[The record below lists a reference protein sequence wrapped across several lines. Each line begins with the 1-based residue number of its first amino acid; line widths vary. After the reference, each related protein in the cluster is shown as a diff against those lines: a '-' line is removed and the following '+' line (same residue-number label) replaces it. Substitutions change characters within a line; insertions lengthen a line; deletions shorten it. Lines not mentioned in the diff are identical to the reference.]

1 MITEADSTLKLLEKM
16 ATAANLREDS
26 RLRLRDWDRI
36 IRWEID
42 GDPFFWRIAKSEVK
56 ISLPALP
63 DICIKCS
70 QETLERL
77 AFEELPFFLAL
88 WTTGDMK
95 FEGSFSDA
103 HRLGYIFLNR
113 KNDKRERRV
122 VFVVHCFLNI
132 NTRFPEGS
140 AFAGADLP
148 VIETLLQKGV
158 GMIQMP
164 CPEFHCL
171 GLEKDRVGQLS
182 ESELRFCYQTQ
193 ASSVVDQIEQYLDYG
208 YEIAGII
215 GMNPSPS
222 CGVEV
227 AKGKGKFLGRDEDIS
242 EREGPGVF
250 IEELLNLMKARGV
263 KPLPLFG
270 IRRILTGENGMEER
284 LKIIHEK
291 L

>member
-1 MITEADSTLKLLEKM
+1 MTLSTPTHLLLEKIM
-16 ATAANLREDS
+16 ESTNQREDS
-26 RLRLRDWDRI
+26 RLRLKNWNRV

-42 GDPFFWRIAKSEVK
+42 GDRFFWK
-56 ISLPALP
+56 IDKGEITLSSPA
-63 DICIKCS
+63 DAQI
-70 QETLERL
+70 TLRCTKEILQGL
-77 AFEELPFFLAL
+77 ASGELPFFLAV
-88 WTTGDMK
+88 WGRGDLQ

-122 VFVVHCFLNI
+122 VFVAHCFLNI

-140 AFAGADLP
+140 AFAGTDLP
-148 VIETLLQKGV
+148 VIETLLRKGV

-164 CPEFHCL
+164 CPEFSCL
-171 GLEKDRVGQLS
+171 GLEKDRAGMLP
-182 ESELRFCYQTQ
+182 ESELRFCYRTQ
-193 ASSVVDQIEQYLDYG
+193 AAGVVDQIEQYLDHG

-242 EREGPGVF
+242 EKEGPGLF
-250 IEELLNLMKARGV
+250 IEELLSVMKKRRIRS
-263 KPLPLFG
+263 LPLFG
-270 IRRILTGENGMEER
+270 VRRILTGESDAEER
-284 LKIIHEK
+284 LRILQEK